1 MTQIEYLSRRSAIC
15 DCMQSFLDPLIFYSN
30 YFYLEVLEFNST
42 KLLNIGTC
50 SLYCVTQNNPIMYRV
65 ISSWNTGTYFLQLYQ
80 LADFKSQT
88 FTSMWQIKLKI
99 SRSVILSR
107 PCISSI
113 SGISGYLS
121 EINKITIALN
131 YNALCTLSP
140 W

>member
-1 MTQIEYLSRRSAIC
+1 MWL
-15 DCMQSFLDPLIFYSN
+15 QSFLDPLIFYSN
-30 YFYLEVLEFNST
+30 YFYLDVLEFNST
-42 KLLNIGTC
+42 KLLNIGIC

-99 SRSVILSR
+99 SRSVTLSR

>member
-1 MTQIEYLSRRSAIC
+1 MWL
-15 DCMQSFLDPLIFYSN
+15 QSFLDPLIFNSN
-30 YFYLEVLEFNST
+30 YFYLDVLEFNST

-99 SRSVILSR
+99 SRSVTLSR

>member
-1 MTQIEYLSRRSAIC
+1 MWL
-15 DCMQSFLDPLIFYSN
+15 QSFLDPLIFNSN
-30 YFYLEVLEFNST
+30 YFYLDVLEFNST
-42 KLLNIGTC
+42 KLLNIGIC

>member
-1 MTQIEYLSRRSAIC
+1 MWL
-15 DCMQSFLDPLIFYSN
+15 QSFLDPLIFNSN
-30 YFYLEVLEFNST
+30 YFYLDVLEFNST